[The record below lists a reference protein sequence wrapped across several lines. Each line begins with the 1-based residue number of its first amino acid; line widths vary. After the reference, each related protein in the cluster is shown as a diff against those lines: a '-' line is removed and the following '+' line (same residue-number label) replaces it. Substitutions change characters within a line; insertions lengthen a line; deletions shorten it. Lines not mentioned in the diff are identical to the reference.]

1 MIETAALTVSDKLMA
16 IIEYFV
22 DIKKINIL
30 RLVCGKE
37 ATCSGTK
44 NKNTQA
50 RQLFKTETTD
60 DLFRYY
66 PIFPTRL

>member
-44 NKNTQA
+44 KQKYSSKAT
-50 RQLFKTETTD
+50 
-60 DLFRYY
+60 
-66 PIFPTRL
+66 I